1 MPWLISYPSTLTRIV
16 SVTPSVPSA
25 CTSISLRHEMIR
37 SPCCHSPLSTEEGYG
52 AAFVPAGSRRSD
64 ARSGASS
71 VRTRLIGSGLGRA
84 KLDFRGLLDRGVGVL
99 VELRF
104 GKTER
109 AREQNVRDR

>member
-16 SVTPSVPSA
+16 SVTPS
-25 CTSISLRHEMIR
+25 
-37 SPCCHSPLSTEEGYG
+37 
-52 AAFVPAGSRRSD
+52 VPAGSRRSD

-109 AREQNVRDR
+109 AREQHVRDRLDARVEIANRGVVIAPRAL